1 MSSIK
6 QALLLQQNGEE
17 VLRKGPWMPEEDEIL
32 VEYVWQ
38 FGARD
43 WSSIRCKGLLPW
55 TGKSCRLQWVNKLKP
70 DLKRFFFFTF
80 HSDLWPTVQRK
91 ELLATTPKFA
101 TPMGCTALKNLHWK
115 KTIVQFGDLPAPGY
129 FKKVSLDAS
138 AITCCNIP
146 RVGEI
151 CCMVICSIHLNAFGP
166 SLIFMKGETLLSM
179 PSTQWTE
186 GETWGPGW
194 NALPASSASP
204 YPPILPNVLCVIE
217 FSSLSFLG
225 SCRSGCKFSS
235 EEERLVVE
243 MQAKL
248 GNKWAK
254 IASCLPGCTD
264 NDVKNFWSTRQKH
277 ILCALQQPKM
287 MMMMAS
293 AGSTDVSADTS
304 DLSKGRSLPELST
317 FQVSLKGK
325 LLPYLFKWFAKNI
338 I

>member
-1 MSSIK
+1 MVK
-6 QALLLQQNGEE
+6 RCWGKAHRC
-17 VLRKGPWMPEEDEIL
+17 LRKTRFWWSMFGSLELRIGALSEAKVCCLEQASL
-32 VEYVWQ
+32 VTCNGWTSSSLTSKGSSSSPSTLTCDQQCRERNYWQ
-38 FGARD
+38 QHPNLQHP
-43 WSSIRCKGLLPW
+43 SI
-55 TGKSCRLQWVNKLKP
+55 
-70 DLKRFFFFTF
+70 
-80 HSDLWPTVQRK
+80 
-91 ELLATTPKFA
+91 
-101 TPMGCTALKNLHWK
+101 GCTALKNLHWK

-204 YPPILPNVLCVIE
+204 HPPILPNVLCVIE
-217 FSSLSFLG
+217 FLSLSFLG

-254 IASCLPGCTD
+254 IASCLPGRTD

-277 ILCALQQPKM
+277 FTCLATAKDDDDGGICREHWCVCRYI
-287 MMMMAS
+287 
-293 AGSTDVSADTS
+293 GS
-304 DLSKGRSLPELST
+304 
-317 FQVSLKGK
+317 
-325 LLPYLFKWFAKNI
+325 
-338 I
+338 